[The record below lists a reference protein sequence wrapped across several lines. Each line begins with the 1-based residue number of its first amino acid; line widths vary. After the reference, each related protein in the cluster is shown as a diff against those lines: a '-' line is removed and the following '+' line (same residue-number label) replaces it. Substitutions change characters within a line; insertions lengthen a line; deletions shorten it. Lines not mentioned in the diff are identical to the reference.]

1 MSPKTSRNLANRIA
15 GYLRIAALLALLL
28 TQIPPALATD
38 IVHARAM
45 SARPALAA
53 VGVTATQ
60 SDLLLV
66 DLNGNRRVDPGDTLR
81 YTVAIHNGSGA
92 DIFGLTLEEMLDP
105 NTTLVAGSV
114 QIGPLAYPDNYAA
127 SRDTVLTIAAPAGLL
142 QNDTGTPA
150 PTVTARSATTA
161 AGGTA
166 SISADGSFSYTPP
179 PGYTGIDSFSY
190 SAENAVG
197 SDTGTVTLT
206 VSAAPVAVDD
216 IYPVVQNSVRSFPAP
231 GVLAN
236 DTGFPPPSVTPFSGT
251 TTAGGSVTIAGNGGF
266 SYSPPTGFTGVDT
279 FVYTAR
285 NSAGSDTA
293 TVSLTVGIA
302 PLAQNDAGYI
312 SLFNAPLSMP
322 VGTGV
327 LKNDT
332 LGSPA
337 ATVLSFGGG
346 MLLGTVPSNAAGTTA
361 SFGTGGALK
370 LNADGSFDFTPSVGF
385 TGLFSFGYRISNPFG
400 ISDALAT
407 ITVQQLPAITSA
419 AAITFTVGITN
430 NFDVT
435 TVGFPIPAITLTG
448 TLPAGVSFMDNGDG
462 TGSLGGTPAAGTGG
476 SYLLSFSAG
485 NQAGMSPTQNFTLTV
500 QQGPAITSAS
510 SASFTVGA
518 SGIFTVTATGFPTST
533 IALTGDLP
541 NGVTF
546 VDNGDGTGTLSG
558 TPDVGTGGSYPLVF
572 RAMNSAGASSPQNFT
587 LVVGEK
593 PVITS
598 ADAITFTVGV
608 TGSFAIAA
616 SGYPTPTIT
625 RAGALLPLG
634 LTFTNHG
641 DGTATLSGTPGSG
654 SGGVRLLTFT
664 ASNSAGSSSPQP
676 FTLTIREAPAIT
688 SVPSAAFEIGA
699 SEIFTVTAS
708 GYPTPTLARQ
718 GTLPPGITFVDHGDG
733 TAALSGTPS
742 GPGGSYPLSF
752 SAANAVG
759 TSAPQSFTL
768 IVGSAPAIGSA
779 DAVTLTVGLFATF
792 TITTTGFP
800 GAAITLTGALP
811 NGVTFANNGDGSATL
826 IGQPAAGTVGSYPLT
841 LNASNMFGSSAPQL
855 FTLKVQAST
864 PLAQGAQRAAA
875 PLSVSIG
882 ALPAGKR
889 VTIIFDTL
897 IIDPLPIGAKQIV
910 NQGTVSA
917 SGFTSVLTD
926 DPDRPGA
933 ADPTIT
939 SLGSP
944 GFLGSRT
951 VYMPLFMF
959 KVGPP
964 LADLVVSEITTSG
977 ASLQVTIK
985 NIGQLPVE
993 DSFWVDAYINPTSA
1007 PVRANQQW
1015 SALGSRGA
1023 TWVVLGSVL
1032 PFEPGETL
1040 TLTLGDSYYRP
1051 TLSNP
1056 GRVIAAGAQ
1065 LYAQVDSFNA
1075 NSSNAAVQETHERDG
1090 GVYNNILGPVVV
1102 P

>member
-1 MSPKTSRNLANRIA
+1 VSSKTSRNLANRIA
-15 GYLRIAALLALLL
+15 GHFRVAALLALLL

-38 IVHARAM
+38 AGHARAM
-45 SARPALAA
+45 PARPALAA

-92 DIFGLTLEEMLDP
+92 DISGLTFEEMLDP
-105 NTTLVAGSV
+105 NTILVAGSL
-114 QIGPLAYPDNYAA
+114 QIGPLAYPDNYVA
-127 SRDTVLTIAAPAGLL
+127 SRDTVLAIAASAGLL

-150 PTVTARSATTA
+150 PTVIARSLTTA

-166 SISADGSFSYTPP
+166 SVSADGSFSYTPP

-190 SAENAVG
+190 SAENPAS

-206 VSAAPVAVDD
+206 VSAVPVAVDD
-216 IYPVVQNSVRSFPAP
+216 SYPIVQNSVRSFPAP

-251 TTAGGSVTIAGNGGF
+251 TSAGGSVTIAANGGF
-266 SYSPPTGFTGVDT
+266 SYSPPAGFTGVDT
-279 FVYTAR
+279 FVYTAT

-302 PLAQNDAGYI
+302 PLAQNDAGYVG
-312 SLFNAPLSMP
+312 SFNTPLSVP
-322 VGTGV
+322 ASTGV
-327 LKNDT
+327 LQNDT

-346 MLLGTVPSNAAGTTA
+346 ALPGTVTSNAAGTTV
-361 SFGTGGALK
+361 SFGTGGTLK

-385 TGLFSFGYRISNPFG
+385 TGIFSFGYRISNPFG

-407 ITVQQLPAITSA
+407 ITVEQIPAITSA
-419 AAITFTVGITN
+419 ATITFTVGITN
-430 NFDVT
+430 NFNVT
-435 TVGFPIPAITLTG
+435 TVGFPTPAITQTG
-448 TLPAGVSFMDNGDG
+448 ALPAGVSFMDNGDG

-476 SYLLSFSAG
+476 SYPLTFIAG
-485 NQAGMSPTQNFTLTV
+485 NQAGISLVQNFTLVV
-500 QQGPAITSAS
+500 QEGPAITSPNA
-510 SASFTVGA
+510 ASFTVGA
-518 SGIFTVTATGFPTST
+518 SGIFTVTTTGFPTPT
-533 IALTGDLP
+533 IGLFDALPYGL
-541 NGVTF
+541 TF

-558 TPDVGTGGSYPLVF
+558 TPSTGTGGSYPLTF
-572 RAMNSAGASSPQNFT
+572 RAANSAGASLPQDFT
-587 LVVGEK
+587 LVIGEK

-598 ADAITFTVGV
+598 PAAITFTVGV
-608 TGSFAIAA
+608 AGSFEIVAT
-616 SGYPTPTIT
+616 GYPTPTIT

-641 DGTATLSGTPGSG
+641 DGTATLSGTPASG
-654 SGGVRLLTFT
+654 SGGVTQLTFT
-664 ASNSAGSSSPQP
+664 ASNSAGSSSPQL
-676 FTLTIREAPAIT
+676 FTLTIRETPVIT
-688 SVPSAAFEIGA
+688 SAPSAAFEIGA

-708 GYPTPTLARQ
+708 SYPTPTLARL
-718 GTLPPGITFVDHGDG
+718 GTLPAGITFVDNGNG
-733 TAALSGTPS
+733 TATLSGTPS
-742 GPGGSYPLSF
+742 GPGGIYPLSF

-759 TSAPQSFTL
+759 ASAPQSFTL

-841 LNASNMFGSSAPQL
+841 LNASNMFGASATQS
-855 FTLKVQAST
+855 FTLKVQASG
-864 PLAQGAQRAAA
+864 PLVQGAQRAATS
-875 PLSVSIG
+875 LSVSLG

-889 VTIIFDTL
+889 VTIIFDAR
-897 IIDPLPIGAKQIV
+897 IVDPLPVGVSQVV

-939 SLGSP
+939 SLGMRKLY
-944 GFLGSRT
+944 F
-951 VYMPLFMF
+951 PLFLF
-959 KVGPP
+959 KSGPP
-964 LADLVVSEITTSG
+964 LADLVVSEITTNG
-977 ASLQVTIK
+977 AGLQVTIK
-985 NIGQLPVE
+985 NIGQQPVE
-993 DSFWVDAYINPTSA
+993 DSFWVDAYINPSSA

-1015 SALGSRGA
+1015 GALGSRGA

-1032 PFEPGETL
+1032 PFERGETL
-1040 TLTLGDSYYRP
+1040 TLTVGDSYYRP

-1056 GRVIAAGAQ
+1056 GRVIATGTQ
-1065 LYAQVDSFNA
+1065 LYAQVDSFDT
-1075 NSSNAAVQETHERDG
+1075 NSSNGVVQETHERDG
-1090 GVYNNILGPVVV
+1090 GVYNNILGPIVA